1 MLPDFFEKVES
12 KIQKEVEIGNTVF
25 FSQLANNLEQ
35 KTYETI
41 KEYVAKSQR
50 SIHEIQ
56 IGFDKFPALLSL
68 YLTVSISRNLG
79 EHFRIYTHIENAFN
93 IELISELQKK
103 KLWKSFR
110 NACKKIGLDVSPR
123 TSGTHFMVNEYLR
136 QCGYPLN
143 YVDILVNRCMT
154 LGGQVGF
161 PDKDD
166 PDSLRVWH
174 DDLLRSFNVNFP
186 KSALR
191 ILENDLE
198 SYYIQKFIEVLENPS
213 DIVNFNNFQIKI
225 AEHLNS
231 EQNIQ
236 HKSTKTLDIPRIVF
250 QDGLIGIRLNSPNS
264 TDWNIITDN

>member
-1 MLPDFFEKVES
+1 MH
-12 KIQKEVEIGNTVF
+12 
-25 FSQLANNLEQ
+25 A
-35 KTYETI
+35 
-41 KEYVAKSQR
+41 
-50 SIHEIQ
+50 
-56 IGFDKFPALLSL
+56 
-68 YLTVSISRNLG
+68 
-79 EHFRIYTHIENAFN
+79 
-93 IELISELQKK
+93 
-103 KLWKSFR
+103 
-110 NACKKIGLDVSPR
+110 KKIGLDVSPR

-198 SYYIQKFIEVLENPS
+198 SYYIQKFIEVLEDPS
-213 DIVNFNNFQIKI
+213 DIANFNHFQIKI
-225 AEHLNS
+225 AEYLNS

-236 HKSTKTLDIPRIVF
+236 HKSSKTLDIPRIIF

-264 TDWNIITDN
+264 TDWSIITDNSSTCNLDCSSFVPLDSLLTKSVVISNSNTSTFGVVSKVAETEIYRE